1 MIIFIPI
8 GLLLLGAL
16 SILILARIRPRFG
29 TSWLIAAI
37 SSVFAWIAIFFFR
50 LRLPTSFEIFS
61 WQPSNLNLLG
71 QFSLIMDY
79 DNWPYLL
86 SLITIC
92 LAVILSD
99 AARTRYETTSQSWV
113 ASLVITAFGLLAI
126 LSGTS
131 LSLMMTWI
139 IVDIYELLYLLRLQ
153 DDSQSLQCIIQS
165 YAVRVASIL
174 LLVLAT
180 LQGWRD
186 GGTFDLTQIPQRASF
201 IFLLAAGLR
210 LGAFPLNLPFLQ
222 EPALR
227 RGAGNII
234 RLAPIA
240 ASLSLLSRLPADVLP
255 AQLIP
260 WKPFFMG
267 LLAAAALYAAVRWLL
282 SSDEIEGRPFWIITW
297 ASMATASVLN
307 GAPGASLA
315 WGAALLLPGSLLFL
329 YFPRIQRM
337 NFLLYFG
344 LIGII
349 GLPFTPAAS
358 GWVGFVANG
367 VTIWTILFILAHA
380 IMVLGYL
387 DRIMQSGGEAGALE
401 SWARL
406 VFPLGLIII
415 IQAVISLGLVGWPGS
430 LTLGV
435 WWLGAASGVIVMGAV
450 FLIRRLGL
458 TSPYFQ
464 FPSSGKISAA
474 LNKIL
479 PILEKVFRL
488 GWLYRFLWLVFQFL
502 TRILKGFSSIL
513 ESEGGIL
520 WTILL
525 LVLLISAILGGG

>member
-1 MIIFIPI
+1 MILFIPI

-16 SILILARIRPRFG
+16 SILIIDRIRPKFG
-29 TSWLIAAI
+29 TSWLVAAI
-37 SSVFAWIAIFFFR
+37 TSILAWFIIFFFR
-50 LRLPTSFEIFS
+50 LRLPTSFEVFS
-61 WQPSNLNLLG
+61 WQPSSLNLLG
-71 QFSLIMDY
+71 DFSLIMDY
-79 DNWPYLL
+79 NTWPYLL
-86 SLITIC
+86 SLSTIC

-99 AARTRYETTSQSWV
+99 AARTRYETTSQSWA

-139 IVDIYELLYLLRLQ
+139 IVDIYELFYLLRLQ
-153 DDSQSLQCIIQS
+153 GDRQSFKSILQTF
-165 YAVRVASIL
+165 AVRIASIL

-180 LQGWRD
+180 IQGWRTV
-186 GGTFDLTQIPQRASF
+186 GSFDLTLIPQNTSF

-210 LGAFPLNLPFLQ
+210 LGALPLNLPYLQ
-222 EPALR
+222 EPELR

-234 RLAPIA
+234 RLAPVA
-240 ASLSLLSRLPADVLP
+240 ASLSLLSRLPVDLLP
-255 AQLIP
+255 VQLIP
-260 WKPFFMG
+260 WKPLFMG
-267 LLAAAALYAAVRWLL
+267 LLAAAALYASVRWLL

-315 WGAALLLPGSLLFL
+315 WGTALLLPGSLLFL

-337 NFLLYFG
+337 NFLLFFG

-358 GWVGFVANG
+358 GWVGFVNNG
-367 VTIWTILFILAHA
+367 FTFWTILFVLAHA

-406 VFPLGLIII
+406 VFPLSLIII
-415 IQAVISLGLVGWPGS
+415 IQAVIGLGLVGWPGS
-430 LTLGV
+430 LTLGI
-435 WWLGAASGVIVMGAV
+435 WWLGAASSILVMGAV
-450 FLIRRLGL
+450 ILNRRLEL
-458 TSPYFQ
+458 TPPYFRIS
-464 FPSSGKISAA
+464 SSGKFSAA
-474 LNKIL
+474 LRQIL

-488 GWLYRFLWLVFQFL
+488 GWLYRVLWWVFKLL

-513 ESEGGIL
+513 ESEGGVL
-520 WTILL
+520 WTVLL
-525 LVLLISAILGGG
+525 LVLLISALLGGR